1 MRITGGLESENDK
14 PIQIWASKQRSFYS
28 RKPAECGHHFY
39 IRSHRLLRW
48 DLLNIIPLTYEE
60 HEKLHLGKIKLDI
73 ENPFRLQY
81 LRNMLNKDYKKYL
94 LENNLTEEEF
104 VKICNKKLK
113 EKINELS

>member
-1 MRITGGLESENDK
+1 MRITVGLESENDK
-14 PIQIWASKQRSFYS
+14 LIQIWASKQRSFYS

-39 IRSHRLLRW
+39 TRSHRLLRW